1 MIESIITVIVFVFI
15 LVVFLFFSGAFLMLL
30 EDAYSSVFNKP
41 FYIHFY
47 PFPKKLTPSQEQ
59 ILFEQ
64 FDFYKKLSS
73 KRKKYF
79 EHRVASF
86 IEKYTFYGKDQ
97 LVVSEEMKVLIAA
110 TSAMLTFGMRT
121 YLYTVFDK
129 VILYPDIYFSQMT
142 KVYHKGEFNP
152 KVKALVFS
160 WKHFQEGYE
169 LANDNLNLGLH
180 EFSHI
185 LQYESLKSIDVS
197 AIIYRNNYE
206 RLLREVK
213 HPSNHQRLV
222 NSDYIRNYAF
232 TNDFEFMAVILE
244 HFFETPHDFKHL
256 FPELYQNVKTM
267 INYKEEE

>member
-1 MIESIITVIVFVFI
+1 MVENLAIIIVFVFLI
-15 LVVFLFFSGAFLMLL
+15 VVVFFFFGAFFMLL
-30 EDAYSSVFNKP
+30 EDTYSSVFNKP

-47 PFPKKLTPSQEQ
+47 PFPKKLTSSQSQ
-59 ILFEQ
+59 VLSDQ
-64 FDFYKKLSS
+64 FYFYKKLSP
-73 KRKKYF
+73 KKKQYF

-86 IEKYTFYGKDQ
+86 IDKYSFYGKDK

-129 VILYPDIYFSQMT
+129 VILYPDIYFSQTT
-142 KVYHKGEFNP
+142 KLYHKGEFNP
-152 KVKALVFS
+152 SVKALVFS

-185 LQYESLKSIDVS
+185 LQYQSLKSIDAS

-206 RLLREVK
+206 KLLREVK
-213 HPSNHQRLV
+213 HPSNSQRLI

-232 TNDFEFMAVILE
+232 TNEFEFMAVILE
-244 HFFETPHDFKHL
+244 HFFETPNEFKHL

-267 INYKEEE
+267 INYKELE